1 MSSFVHVNRSLA
13 LVSVGQSDGSIA
25 VAAGTQI
32 DLAFEMADQ
41 VVQPATFLSTVPWF
55 RSLVGTNS
63 AT

>member
-13 LVSVGQSDGSIA
+13 LVSVGQSDGSIT

-41 VVQPATFLSTVPWF
+41 VVQPATFLCTVLWF
-55 RSLVGTNS
+55 RS
-63 AT
+63 